1 MGLGLNLMNVPFQ
14 SPSSG
19 LTMRGSVRAGRSR
32 IKWRPLPVAVEPAKV
47 VRRPR
52 EPELA
57 SVEALPDLLHP
68 EPRYLLDREALNS
81 QLAFAF
87 AGGDA
92 ADGIRRVLMELN
104 TAPSEWRPESFA
116 RHLFVDELVRT
127 ACRVELDKTPIEID
141 THFLGELLTRPPTDP
156 AIRDFRRSILA
167 ELVSSPTAREELTE
181 LYRRMRHLRGMFLL
195 VAPQSRQDLTRH
207 RLEVLGAVRAVLE
220 HLGQGFVEAK
230 SGLARLSQFGRLAL
244 GSDIYRRLRDLLDHD
259 QRRANVLVQLRLGGD
274 GKVRGVEVQ
283 SLVELPNDSFRF
295 SALRRW
301 GMRLSLWARGYGF
314 SEEALID
321 QWIDGVF
328 LEVSPWLPALFQIY
342 SHLELYL
349 AAMAFKDAAEKRG
362 LAVCL
367 PELSDDASPLL
378 EGLFNPLLF
387 AQGVTPVPCH
397 LERTGPGTT
406 TIITGPN
413 SGGKTRL
420 LQAVGLTQL
429 LAQVGFFVPAAKAR
443 LRPVPMI
450 FCSLV
455 QEETFDQGEGRLG
468 TELLRIRR
476 LFEEARPGAL
486 VVLDELCSGTNPSEG
501 EEIFM
506 LVVSLLHELGPET
519 LVTSHFLD
527 FASRLAEA
535 TDPRLR
541 FLQVELNEREQPT
554 YAFVPGVARTSLA
567 TRAAARLGVTKEEL
581 LALIHRHS
589 R

>member
-1 MGLGLNLMNVPFQ
+1 MHAPFQ
-14 SPSSG
+14 SYGGG
-19 LTMRGSVRAGRSR
+19 LTMREPVRAGRSR
-32 IKWRPLPVAVEPAKV
+32 IKWRPLPVAVDAAPSA
-47 VRRPR
+47 RRPR
-52 EPELA
+52 VAELA

-68 EPRYLLDREALNS
+68 EPRYLLDREALAS

-92 ADGIRRVLMELN
+92 ADGIRRVLAELDP
-104 TAPSEWRPESFA
+104 APSEWRPESFA
-116 RHLFVDELVRT
+116 RHLFVDELVKT
-127 ACRVELDKTPIEID
+127 ACRVDLDGGPAEID
-141 THFLGELLTRPPTDP
+141 THFLVQLLTRPPTD
-156 AIRDFRRSILA
+156 AKVRDFRREILA
-167 ELVSSPTAREELTE
+167 ELVDGTEHREELTE
-181 LYRRMRHLRGMFLL
+181 LYRRLRHLKGMFLL
-195 VAPQSRQDLTRH
+195 VAPPARQDLTRH
-207 RLEVLGAVRAVLE
+207 RLEVLGAMRGVLE
-220 HLGQGFVEAK
+220 HLGHSFQSPR
-230 SGLARLSQFGRLAL
+230 SGLGRLGRFGAQAL
-244 GSDIYRRLRDLLDHD
+244 ASDHYRRLRDLLDHD
-259 QRRANVLVQLRLGGD
+259 HQRAHVLVQLRLGGD

-283 SLVELPNDSFRF
+283 SLVESPNESFRF
-295 SALRRW
+295 SPLRRW
-301 GMRLSLWARGYGF
+301 WMKLALWARGYGF
-314 SEEALID
+314 SEDALID
-321 QWIDGVF
+321 QWIDGVYQE
-328 LEVSPWLPALFQIY
+328 LSPWLPALFQIA
-342 SHLELYL
+342 SHVEYYL
-349 AAMAFKDAAEKRG
+349 AALAFKDAAERRG

-367 PELSDDASPLL
+367 PELDEQGPPLL
-378 EGLFNPLLF
+378 ERLFNPLLF
-387 AQGVTPVPCH
+387 AQGVTPVPCD
-397 LERTGPGTT
+397 LLRTGPGTT

-429 LAQVGFFVPAAKAR
+429 LAQSGFFVPAARAR

-476 LFEEARPGAL
+476 LFEEAKPGAL

-527 FASRLAEA
+527 FASRLAEQS
-535 TDPRLR
+535 DSRLR
-541 FLQVELNEREQPT
+541 FLQVELDERERPT

-567 TRAAARLGVTKEEL
+567 TRAAARLGVTKDEL

-589 R
+589 H